1 MSNSQNVEFSPNVE
15 NCVILM
21 YWRLISLFLSFV
33 CHIFSR
39 GKSNEDMLSENHV
52 FLQGVR

>member
-21 YWRLISLFLSFV
+21 YWLISLFLFYV
-33 CHIFSR
+33 FYIFSR
-39 GKSNEDMLSENHV
+39 GKSNEDVLSENYV